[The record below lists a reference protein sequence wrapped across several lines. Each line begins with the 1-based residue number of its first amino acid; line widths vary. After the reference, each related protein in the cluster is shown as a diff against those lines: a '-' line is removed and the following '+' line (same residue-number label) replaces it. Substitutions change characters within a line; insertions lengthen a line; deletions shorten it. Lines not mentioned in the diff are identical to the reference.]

1 LNPKPKLKKGVRFWE
16 TEERERERERERK
29 TFKHEEIQQHQQ
41 KKSEAREI
49 TPKKKNA
56 LRERF
61 QLSIP

>member
-1 LNPKPKLKKGVRFWE
+1 LNPKPKLKKGVRFWKQK
-16 TEERERERERERK
+16 RERERERK
-29 TFKHEEIQQHQQ
+29 TFKQEEIQQHQQ

-56 LRERF
+56 RREKF